1 VITVEAVL
9 DMFTGDTGKRGNRN
23 ENLYVTV
30 TTTIQPGV
38 FMRELMPTAGHVLL
52 PA

>member
-9 DMFTGDTGKRGNRN
+9 DMFTGDTGKRGNIN

-30 TTTIQPGV
+30 TSTIQPGL
-38 FMRELMPTAGHVLL
+38 FRGLLPTAGHVLL